1 MEPNKTMCA
10 GMEAKLAELL
20 LDPATASA
28 TVKEHVNGC
37 AGCGKELAELRSTMA
52 LMDAWEAPEPNP
64 YFMTRFQARLNE
76 EKQGAPAGFWAALR
90 AQMSLGAQMRTRPV
104 AATILTVLLLIGGGA
119 YLNEFWQEPP
129 AVPAQTAVVHDLQ
142 LLDNNAQLLDQME
155 SISGDQN

>member
-20 LDPATASA
+20 LDPASASA

-37 AGCGKELAELRSTMA
+37 DGCSRELEELRSTMA
-52 LMDAWEAPEPNP
+52 VMDAWEAPEPNP

-76 EKQGAPAGFWAALR
+76 EKQAAPAGFWERLR
-90 AQMSLGAQMRTRPV
+90 AQMSLGAQMHTRPI
-104 AATILTVLLLIGGGA
+104 AATILTVLLLLGGGA

-155 SISGDQN
+155 SISQDQN